1 MDERLIEFKNL
12 VSLFN
17 DNGFSLYLVGGTV
30 RDYLLDLPLNDMDA
44 VTDATPQEMKKFL
57 PSASYAF
64 ERFGS
69 VSYKTEKKVKF
80 DITTMREEKGYL
92 DARHPDNIHFIKD
105 LRKDYLRR
113 DFTINALYLDSSL
126 KLIDYCGGEKDLQD
140 RVLRMIGDADKRLKE
155 DPLRILRAFRFAAD
169 YDLSFDKTLDLAI
182 RNNIDEIDKLNIE
195 KIKMDLKKAKTS
207 SKEKI
212 LAYFEEYNIKHLKD
226 VIE

>member
-105 LRKDYLRR
+105 LQKDYLRR
-113 DFTINALYLDSSL
+113 DFTINALYLDSAL
-126 KLIDYCGGEKDLQD
+126 KVIDYCGGEKDLQD
-140 RVLRMIGDADKRLKE
+140 RVLKMIGDADKRLKE

>member
-80 DITTMREEKGYL
+80 DITTMREEKGYQ

-105 LRKDYLRR
+105 LQKDYLRR

>member
-1 MDERLIEFKNL
+1 
-12 VSLFN
+12 
-17 DNGFSLYLVGGTV
+17 
-30 RDYLLDLPLNDMDA
+30 MDA
-44 VTDATPQEMKKFL
+44 VTDATPEEMKEFL
-57 PSASYAF
+57 PTANYAF

-92 DARHPDNIHFIKD
+92 DARHPDKIHFIKD
-105 LRKDYLRR
+105 LQKDYLRR

-126 KLIDYCGGEKDLQD
+126 KVIDYCDGEKDLNN
-140 RVLRMIGDADKRLKE
+140 RILRMVGDPDKRLKE

-169 YDLSFDKTLDLAI
+169 YDLSFANSLDIAI
-182 RNNIDEIDKLNIE
+182 KNNIDEINKLNKE
-195 KIKMDLKKAKTS
+195 KIKMDLKKAKAS

-212 LAYFEEYNIKHLKD
+212 LAYFAEYNIKHLKD